1 MWKHLFVGSWSYS
14 SVCDGTQN
22 VGRYRYRY
30 FFPVPNIFDTD
41 TGTFFGTEFFRYRFQ
56 NFFSIPNFTDTGS
69 ETFFRYQ
76 FFPIPVPI
84 PPEKINNS
92 PYQYRY
98 LYGTHHKSLVPNF
111 GNGNQDFHYEHKEFA
126 LNSKKIP
133 RRNMRIT
140 RFERYKY
147 IMKKLSCYDLLRQGQ
162 QNCEI
167 GTKFFSVP
175 NIFDSS
181 SKTFSGTKFFRYRFR
196 DFFPVPNF
204 SDTGSET
211 FFRYQFVPIP
221 VPIPPKK
228 WKIPG
233 TGNSRY
239 RSHSAKEWPS
249 GQALTTVPHR

>member
-1 MWKHLFVGSWSYS
+1 MSPKIS
-14 SVCDGTQN
+14 SGIKFS
-22 VGRYRYRY
+22 RYWFRD
-30 FFPVPNIFDTD
+30 FFPV
-41 TGTFFGTEFFRYRFQ
+41 
-56 NFFSIPNFTDTGS
+56 PNFTDTGS

-98 LYGTHHKSLVPNF
+98 LYRTHHKSLVPNF
-111 GNGNQDFHYEHKEFA
+111 GNENQDFHYEHKEFA

-167 GTKFFSVP
+167 GTKFFSVREKLSLFLFAKD
-175 NIFDSS
+175 N
-181 SKTFSGTKFFRYRFR
+181 K
-196 DFFPVPNF
+196 
-204 SDTGSET
+204 DTQRG
-211 FFRYQFVPIP
+211 
-221 VPIPPKK
+221 
-228 WKIPG
+228 
-233 TGNSRY
+233 
-239 RSHSAKEWPS
+239 
-249 GQALTTVPHR
+249 

>member
-1 MWKHLFVGSWSYS
+1 M
-14 SVCDGTQN
+14 T
-22 VGRYRYRY
+22 
-30 FFPVPNIFDTD
+30 VPKILND
-41 TGTFFGTEFFRYRFQ
+41 TGTDTFFRYQIFTIPIPVLFSGTKFFRYRFRD
-56 NFFSIPNFTDTGS
+56 FFPVPNFTDTGS

-111 GNGNQDFHYEHKEFA
+111 GNENQDFHYEHKEFA

-167 GTKFFSVP
+167 GTNFFFLYQMYLILVP
-175 NIFDSS
+175 
-181 SKTFSGTKFFRYRFR
+181 RL
-196 DFFPVPNF
+196 FPVPNF
-204 SDTGSET
+204 FDGGSET
-211 FFRYQFVPIP
+211 FFRY
-221 VPIPPKK
+221 
-228 WKIPG
+228 
-233 TGNSRY
+233 
-239 RSHSAKEWPS
+239 
-249 GQALTTVPHR
+249 